1 MENIE
6 KIELT
11 AANME
16 NLEVYSQML
25 HLTPNQIMNVA
36 LEEYFNNL
44 HKKQGDENHNTNLDY
59 DEFWDG
65 VEL

>member
-1 MENIE
+1 MENID

-11 AANME
+11 AINME
-16 NLEVYSQML
+16 NLQAYSQML
-25 HLTPNQIMNVA
+25 HINPNTIINEA
-36 LEEYFNNL
+36 LEQYFNNL
-44 HKKQGDENHNTNLDY
+44 HKKQGDENHHTNLDY

>member
-11 AANME
+11 ATNME

-25 HLTPNQIMNVA
+25 HKNPNTIINEA
-36 LEEYFNNL
+36 LEL
-44 HKKQGDENHNTNLDY
+44 
-59 DEFWDG
+59 
-65 VEL
+65 

>member
-6 KIELT
+6 LT
-11 AANME
+11 ATNME

-25 HLTPNQIMNVA
+25 HLTPNTIINVA
-36 LEEYFNNL
+36 LEQYFNNL

>member
-1 MENIE
+1 MENID

-11 AANME
+11 ATNME
-16 NLEVYSQML
+16 NLEAYSKML
-25 HLTPNQIMNVA
+25 HITPNQIMNVA
-36 LEEYFNNL
+36 LEQYFNNL

-59 DEFWDG
+59 DEFWEG